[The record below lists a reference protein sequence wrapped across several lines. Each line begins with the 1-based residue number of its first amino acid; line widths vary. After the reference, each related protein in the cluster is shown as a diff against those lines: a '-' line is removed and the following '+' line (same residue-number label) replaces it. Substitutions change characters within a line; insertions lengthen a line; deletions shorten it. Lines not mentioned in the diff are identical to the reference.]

1 MELTNLV
8 VNRTAE
14 NIAKAFG
21 DDIEKARHGVYS
33 DTAENRRLRRVGQ
46 EYGSKKSEEAPK
58 GRPQAKQQEQKD
70 ERFSADG
77 IIGKDG
83 SFNKQ
88 GASYKRWAALRE
100 KVETGKATP
109 EEKKEFAHI
118 HNQYLNEKSR
128 NEYERKK
135 VTDPNAQ
142 EPKYE
147 TVEERTA
154 RVRGKKE
161 EGDKNG
167 GKLKEKLGLYEGLT
181 AIDYETMSDKEL
193 EKMPEEVKEVLDS
206 IFFIDKDSKYVAK
219 QMDFDDDGDEWSKK
233 MEGKGYTVFPM
244 ADTFYA
250 IKLRKKEGKDKT
262 SSPEKNKINP
272 IEHRI
277 ELLNDKI
284 NELQD
289 KKQKLEKE
297 RKEVGDKFKDSIW
310 DIVSSQIKSEIVDLD
325 MQQIA
330 VRSLDGWGGVYAPQY
345 NEDEDNWKWRFNY
358 HMTQEKYGLPD
369 EIKDVLKNI
378 VPKVTN
384 NKDILQYA
392 KSSKELSEK
401 IYDEYE
407 KINLLEKEKS
417 SLEKMAAYGDIGVE
431 AEEFLDNSLYTYA
444 IGYAEQSYEILNLMY
459 KLKTE
464 RYTHPAVEEEIV
476 NYVVNIQGEEFS
488 SQIKKLCEKYGKDK
502 VRDLLIKEN
511 PGDASV
517 PKKTMAKIVR
527 GLINKYGK

>member
-21 DDIEKARHGVYS
+21 DDIEKARHGIYA
-33 DTAENRRLRRVGQ
+33 DTPENRRLRRVGQ
-46 EYGSKKSEEAPK
+46 EYGSKKSEETPK
-58 GRPQAKQQEQKD
+58 GRPQVKQQEQKD

-77 IIGKDG
+77 IVGKDG

-128 NEYERKK
+128 SEYERKK
-135 VTDPNAQ
+135 VTDPNAE

-154 RVRGKKE
+154 RVKGKKE
-161 EGDKNG
+161 V
-167 GKLKEKLGLYEGLT
+167 GKEN
-181 AIDYETMSDKEL
+181 
-193 EKMPEEVKEVLDS
+193 
-206 IFFIDKDSKYVAK
+206 
-219 QMDFDDDGDEWSKK
+219 
-233 MEGKGYTVFPM
+233 
-244 ADTFYA
+244 
-250 IKLRKKEGKDKT
+250 DKT

-325 MQQIA
+325 MQQLA
-330 VRSLDGWGGVYAPQY
+330 VRSLDGWGGAYAPQY
-345 NEDEDNWKWRFNY
+345 NEAEDSWKWRFNY

-444 IGYAEQSYEILNLMY
+444 ISYAEQSYEISGLMH

-464 RYTHPAVEEEIV
+464 KYTNPAVEEEIV
-476 NYVVNIQGEEFS
+476 NYMVNIQGEEFS
-488 SQIKKLCEKYGKDK
+488 SQIKKLCEKYGRDK

-511 PGDASV
+511 PGDASI